1 MFAAD
6 LWTGTKHRD

>member
-1 MFAAD
+1 MFPAD